1 MTPEEAY
8 LKAWRAGKRLPELE
22 SIVLTSPENSCC
34 YAIGIIKSRWVE
46 AEDLIITDSNL
57 SLVYARYAIK
67 DKLPEKMHNM
77 MILYAIRNPNDDCV
91 KDYFEWV
98 NT

>member
-1 MTPEEAY
+1 MTPERAY
-8 LKAWRAGKRLPELE
+8 LKSLEAGKRLTELE
-22 SIVLTSPENSCC
+22 SIVLTSPKDSCY
-34 YAIGIIKSRWVE
+34 YAIDIIKSRWIE
-46 AEDLIITDSNL
+46 AEDIIMTDSYL
-57 SLVYARYAIK
+57 SLIYARYAIK

-77 MILYAIRNPNDDCV
+77 MILYAIRNPNNDCV